1 MIILWNRGENPTI
14 VQSQLIYSDL
24 IPNDDPNDNDDYG
37 NIMMIT
43 GFITFLLKKY
53 SDLIPGSFAH

>member
-1 MIILWNRGENPTI
+1 MEPGWKPNHSAESI
-14 VQSQLIYSDL
+14 IYSDL
-24 IPNDDPNDNDDYG
+24 PNDDPNDNDDYG
-37 NIMMIT
+37 NIIMIT